1 MKRIKTIIA
10 TGLFLSSCLYLN
22 AQLPKINKE
31 LSSKVSSSFKNSS
44 LTEDEVAKGIK
55 EALNKGIENGVN
67 LLSAKDGYYKDLSV
81 KIPLPNEAEQ
91 IEEKLRK
98 IGQGQLIT
106 IQLNPSIEL
115 QKMQQIAQKNFSLK
129 QSKS

>member
-91 IEEKLRK
+91 IEEKLDK
-98 IGQGQLIT
+98 VNLLT